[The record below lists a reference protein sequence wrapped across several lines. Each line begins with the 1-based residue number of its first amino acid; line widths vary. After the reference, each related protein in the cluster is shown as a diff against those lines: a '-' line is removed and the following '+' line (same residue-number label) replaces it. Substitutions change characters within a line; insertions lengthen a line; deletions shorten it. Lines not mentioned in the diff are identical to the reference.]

1 MNEVINILEIKQKL
15 IEFAKERDWE
25 KFHTPK
31 NLAMALN
38 VEAGELLEIFQWMT
52 SEESKLLNKSD
63 YDMEKIEDEIA
74 DIFLYLVR
82 ICTVLDID
90 LLKSSL
96 SKIKKNSEKY
106 PPSLVRGSSKKYTDY

>member
-1 MNEVINILEIKQKL
+1 MNILEIKQKL

-52 SEESKLLNKSD
+52 SEESELLNKSD
-63 YDMEKIEDEIA
+63 YDMEKIEDEVA

-82 ICTVLDID
+82 ICTVLNID

-96 SKIKKNSEKY
+96 SKIKKNSVKY
-106 PPSLVRGSSKKYTDY
+106 PPGLVRGSSKKYTDY